1 MAADLPAVLLVDD
14 RPENLL
20 ALEAVLAPLP
30 CRLVTATSGQEAL
43 RRLLHDEFALILL
56 DVQMPELDGFETA
69 EYIKR
74 REKTRAV
81 PIIFVTAISKERHH
95 VFRGYET
102 GAVDYVFKPYDA
114 ELLRAKVS
122 VFLDLYETSRQ
133 VRRSEELLRATFDF
147 APIGMARLD
156 DQQTI
161 QQVNRALG
169 EILGMREG
177 VLLGRTL
184 DSLTHA
190 DDVGKDRDKRRELLK
205 GRRDRYQTEAR
216 LVDAAGEDV
225 DAELSFSVARDED
238 GALRALLVQ
247 VQDVRERRAAE
258 HARADLIREQVA
270 RAEAETVARRQDAI
284 RRITDAALAPLALE
298 DLLRELLA
306 RITDVLGVDG
316 AAVMLG
322 EGEHGQIV
330 VQAAGEAATYVEQHG
345 SGIDSQLTARILRE
359 RRAVV
364 VADTSQEPD
373 LADHAL
379 GQAVRSLLGVPLL
392 VDGRPIGALQV
403 GTLFARSF
411 SEDDVDLLQLAADRA
426 ALAIERVRFF
436 ERQHTIAEEL
446 QRSLLPESLP
456 VVPGLSMAAR
466 YFAGGAG
473 TRVGGDWYDTIA
485 LPGGRLALV
494 IGDVAGRG
502 VDAAA
507 MMGQLRSALRAYAL
521 DGASPASALE
531 RLNRFLLSLA
541 WDSMAT
547 ALVLVLEPA
556 TGRITYANAGHPP
569 ALILGDDGE
578 ARSLKESLSVPLG
591 ALDVPGYTEATA
603 TLEPGASLVLYTDGL
618 VEQRDQLIDEGIQRL
633 ETALLAPS
641 EDGSPDA
648 ACERI
653 IRGALGEDG
662 SNDDVTLVVVKAERS
677 LGESLQLELI
687 GEPAALTSFRQA
699 LRRWLSEVGAGDQEI
714 HDITM
719 ACNEA
724 CQNAI
729 EHAYG
734 LSPEPFDVELSRD
747 DGSVVIAVRDRGGW
761 RESVSED
768 RGRGLP
774 LMRALMDAVDVE
786 QRPTGSTVVLRRAL
800 GAAQQN
806 GAAKPPPERRRRP
819 RGSRS

>member
-1 MAADLPAVLLVDD
+1 MADPDLPAVLLVDD

-30 CRLVTATSGQEAL
+30 CRLVTATSGHEAL
-43 RRLLHDEFALILL
+43 RSLLHDEFALILL

-74 REKTRAV
+74 REKTRAI

-102 GAVDYVFKPYDA
+102 GAVDYVFKPYDPQ
-114 ELLRAKVS
+114 LLRAKVQ
-122 VFLDLYETSRQ
+122 VFLELYEATRQ

-156 DQQTI
+156 EQGTI
-161 QQVNRALG
+161 QEVNRALC
-169 EILGMREG
+169 EVLGMREG

-184 DSLTHA
+184 ASITHP
-190 DDVGKDRDKRRELLK
+190 DDAGKDAAQRRDLLV
-205 GRRDRYQTEAR
+205 GRRGRYETDVR
-216 LVDAAGEDV
+216 LVDASGTDIESC
-225 DAELSFSVARDED
+225 LSFSVARDED
-238 GALRALLVQ
+238 GQLRALLVQ
-247 VQDVRERRAAE
+247 IQDLRERRRAE
-258 HARADLIREQVA
+258 SAREQLIREQVA
-270 RAEAETVARRQDAI
+270 RAEAEAAARRQDAI

-322 EGEHGQIV
+322 EGDENQVV

-345 SGIDSQLTARILRE
+345 SGIDSQLTTKILRE

-364 VADTSQEPD
+364 VPDTAREPA
-373 LADHAL
+373 LADHPL
-379 GQAVRSLLGVPLL
+379 GRAVRSLLGVPLM

-403 GTLFARSF
+403 GTLFARRF

-426 ALAIERVRFF
+426 ALAIQRVRLF
-436 ERQHTIAEEL
+436 ERQHSIAEEL
-446 QRSLLPESLP
+446 QRSLLPDSLP
-456 VVPGLSMAAR
+456 HVPGLTMAAR

-473 TRVGGDWYDTIA
+473 TRVGGDWYDTVA
-485 LPGGRLALV
+485 LPGGRVALV

-502 VDAAA
+502 IDAAA

-556 TGRITYANAGHPP
+556 TGRMTYANAGHPP
-569 ALILGDDGE
+569 PLVLGDDGK
-578 ARSLKESLSVPLG
+578 ARYLRDSLSVPLG

-603 TLEPGASLVLYTDGL
+603 RLEPGALLVLYTDGL
-618 VEQRDQLIDEGIQRL
+618 VEQRDQLIDAGIQRL
-633 ETALLAPS
+633 EEALVAPGDG
-641 EDGSPDA
+641 EPEGVCDRIIHGTVGDEGSP
-648 ACERI
+648 
-653 IRGALGEDG
+653 
-662 SNDDVTLVVVKAERS
+662 DDVTLVIVQAERT
-677 LGESLQLELI
+677 LGEQVNLELI
-687 GEPAALTSFRQA
+687 GEPSALSSFRQS
-699 LRRWLSEVGAGDQEI
+699 LRRWLSEQGADDEEI
-714 HDITM
+714 QDVTM
-719 ACNEA
+719 ATNEA

-734 LSPEPFDVELSRD
+734 LSTEPFDVELSNDEAGVR
-747 DGSVVIAVRDRGGW
+747 IAIRDRGGW
-761 RESVSED
+761 RDNVSED

-774 LMRALMDAVDVE
+774 LMRALMDEVDIE

-800 GAAQQN
+800 RN
-806 GAAKPPPERRRRP
+806 GAKKTKKKKKAAATSPPA
-819 RGSRS
+819 

>member
-1 MAADLPAVLLVDD
+1 MPRSSLPAVLLVDD
-14 RPENLL
+14 RQENLL

-74 REKTRAV
+74 REKTRTI

-102 GAVDYVFKPYDA
+102 GAVDYVFKPYDPQ
-114 ELLRAKVS
+114 LLRAKVQ
-122 VFLDLYETSRQ
+122 VFLELYEATRQ

-156 DQQTI
+156 DKGAI
-161 QQVNRALG
+161 QQVNRALC
-169 EILGMREG
+169 EVLGMREG
-177 VLLGRTL
+177 MLLGRTL
-184 DSLTHA
+184 ESLTHPE
-190 DDVGKDRDKRRELLK
+190 DVGKDAAQ
-205 GRRDRYQTEAR
+205 RRDLLRGRSGRYEADLR
-216 LVDAAGEDV
+216 LLDASGGDV
-225 DAELSFSVARDED
+225 DACLSFSVARDED
-238 GALRALLVQ
+238 GELRALLVQ
-247 VQDVRERRAAE
+247 VQDLRERRRAE
-258 HARADLIREQVA
+258 RAREQLIREQVA
-270 RAEAETVARRQDAI
+270 RAEAEATARRQDAI
-284 RRITDAALAPLALE
+284 RQVTDAALAPLALA

-316 AAVMLG
+316 AAVMLS
-322 EGEHGQIV
+322 EGDEGQVV

-345 SGIDSQLTARILRE
+345 AGIESALTARILRE

-364 VADTSQEPD
+364 VPDTARAPE
-373 LADHAL
+373 LADHPL

-403 GTLFARSF
+403 GTLFARRF

-436 ERQHTIAEEL
+436 ERQHGIAEEL
-446 QRSLLPESLP
+446 QRALLPETLP
-456 VVPGLSMAAR
+456 LVPGLTMAAR

-473 TRVGGDWYDTIA
+473 TRVGGDWYDTVA
-485 LPGGRLALV
+485 LPGGRVALV

-521 DGASPASALE
+521 DGASPASALD
-531 RLNRFLLSLA
+531 RVNRFLLSLA

-569 ALILGDDGE
+569 PLVLGADGE
-578 ARSLKESLSVPLG
+578 TRSLKESLSVPLG

-618 VEQRDQLIDEGIQRL
+618 VEQRDQLIDEGIERL
-633 ETALLAPS
+633 ENAFAAAAESDP
-641 EDGSPDA
+641 DGM
-648 ACERI
+648 CERI
-653 IRGALGEDG
+653 LEGTLGAEG
-662 SNDDVTLVVVKAERS
+662 SNDDVTLVVVHAELS
-677 LGESLQLELI
+677 LGERLELELV

-699 LRRWLSEVGAGDQEI
+699 LRRWLSEVGAAEQEI

-734 LSPEPFDVELSRD
+734 LSAEPFDIELSRA

-774 LMRALMDAVDVE
+774 LMRALMDDVAVE
-786 QRPTGSTVVLRRAL
+786 QRPTGSTVVLRRSIAAARAD
-800 GAAQQN
+800 GAA
-806 GAAKPPPERRRRP
+806 A
-819 RGSRS
+819 

>member
-1 MAADLPAVLLVDD
+1 MATADVPTVLLVDD

-43 RRLLHDEFALILL
+43 RRLLHEEFALILL

-74 REKTRAV
+74 REKTRSV

-102 GAVDYVFKPYDA
+102 GAVDYVFKPYDPQ
-114 ELLRAKVS
+114 LLRAKVQ
-122 VFLDLYETSRQ
+122 VFLELYEATRQ

-156 DQQTI
+156 ETGTI
-161 QQVNRALG
+161 QQVNRALC
-169 EILGMREG
+169 EILGLREG

-184 DSLTHA
+184 ASLTHP
-190 DDVGKDRDKRRELLK
+190 DDAAKDAEERRDLLS
-205 GRRDRYQTEAR
+205 GRRGRYEVEVR
-216 LVDAAGEDV
+216 LVDAAGHDV
-225 DAELSFSVARDED
+225 DACLSFSVARDED

-247 VQDVRERRAAE
+247 VQDMRARRQAERAREQ
-258 HARADLIREQVA
+258 LIREQVA
-270 RAEAETVARRQDAI
+270 RAEAETAARRQDAI
-284 RRITDAALAPLALE
+284 RQVTDAALAPLALE

-306 RITDVLGVDG
+306 RITEVLGVDG

-322 EGEHGQIV
+322 EGDGGQVV

-345 SGIDSQLTARILRE
+345 SGIDSELTARILRE

-364 VADTSQEPD
+364 VADTAREPG
-373 LADHAL
+373 LTDHAL
-379 GQAVRSLLGVPLL
+379 GRAVRSLLGVPLL

-403 GTLFARSF
+403 GTLFARHF
-411 SEDDVDLLQLAADRA
+411 SDDDVDLLQLAADRA

-436 ERQHTIAEEL
+436 ERQHGIAEEL

-473 TRVGGDWYDTIA
+473 TRVGGDWYDTVA
-485 LPGGRLALV
+485 LPGGRVALV

-521 DGASPASALE
+521 DGASPATALE

-556 TGRITYANAGHPP
+556 TGRVTYANAGHPP
-569 ALILGDDGE
+569 PLVLGDDGA
-578 ARSLKESLSVPLG
+578 ARSLKASLSVPLG

-603 TLEPGASLVLYTDGL
+603 QLEPGATLVLYTDGL
-618 VEQRDQLIDEGIQRL
+618 VEQRDQLIDAGIQRL
-633 ETALLAPS
+633 EEALVAAGGA
-641 EDGSPDA
+641 EPDA
-648 ACERI
+648 ACEQI
-653 IRGALGEDG
+653 LRGTIGEQG
-662 SNDDVTLVVVKAERS
+662 SNDDVTLVVVQAERS
-677 LGESLQLELI
+677 LGERLELELV

-699 LRRWLSEVGAGDQEI
+699 LRRWLSEVGAAEQEI
-714 HDITM
+714 QDITM

-734 LSPEPFDVELSRD
+734 LSPEPFDVELSRA

-761 RESVSED
+761 REVVSED

-774 LMRALMDAVDVE
+774 LMRALMDEVDIE

-806 GAAKPPPERRRRP
+806 GAPKKRRARAKR
-819 RGSRS
+819 

>member
-1 MAADLPAVLLVDD
+1 MPRPELPAVLLVDD

-43 RRLLHDEFALILL
+43 RSLLHDEFALILL

-74 REKTRAV
+74 REKTRTV

-102 GAVDYVFKPYDA
+102 GAVDYVFKPYDPQ
-114 ELLRAKVS
+114 LLRAKVQ
-122 VFLDLYETSRQ
+122 VFLELYEATRQ

-156 DQQTI
+156 DKGTI
-161 QQVNRALG
+161 QEVNRALC
-169 EILGMREG
+169 EILGMRES

-184 DSLTHA
+184 EALTHPEDA
-190 DDVGKDRDKRRELLK
+190 GKDGAARRDLLT
-205 GRRDRYQTEAR
+205 GRRGRYETEVR
-216 LVDAAGEDV
+216 LVDASGADI
-225 DAELSFSVARDED
+225 DAALSFSVARDED

-247 VQDVRERRAAE
+247 VQDMRERRQAE
-258 HARADLIREQVA
+258 RAREQLIREQVA
-270 RAEAETVARRQDAI
+270 RAEAENAARRQDAI
-284 RRITDAALAPLALE
+284 RRITDAALAPLALG

-322 EGEHGQIV
+322 EGEDGQVV

-345 SGIDSQLTARILRE
+345 TGVDSQLTARILRE

-364 VADTSQEPD
+364 VPDTSREPE
-373 LADHAL
+373 LSDHAL
-379 GQAVRSLLGVPLL
+379 GRAVRSLLGVPLL

-403 GTLFARSF
+403 GTLFARRF

-436 ERQHTIAEEL
+436 ERQHGIAEEL

-456 VVPGLSMAAR
+456 VVPGLTMAAR

-473 TRVGGDWYDTIA
+473 TRVGGDWYDTVA
-485 LPGGRLALV
+485 LPGGRVALV

-502 VDAAA
+502 VAAA
-507 MMGQLRSALRAYAL
+507 SMMGQLRSALRAYAL
-521 DGASPASALE
+521 DGASPASALD

-556 TGRITYANAGHPP
+556 TGRMTYANAGHPP
-569 ALILGDDGE
+569 PIVLGADGTT
-578 ARSLKESLSVPLG
+578 RSLTDSLSVPLG
-591 ALDVPGYTEATA
+591 ALDVPGYREATA
-603 TLEPGASLVLYTDGL
+603 SLEPGATLVLYTDGL
-618 VEQRDQLIDEGIQRL
+618 VEQRDQLIDAGIERL
-633 ETALLAPS
+633 EQALVAS
-641 EDGSPDA
+641 GGTSPEA
-648 ACERI
+648 ACDRI
-653 IRGALGEDG
+653 VRDTIGDDG
-662 SNDDVTLVVVKAERS
+662 GNDDVTLVVVQAEMS
-677 LGESLQLELI
+677 LGERLQLELV
-687 GEPAALTSFRQA
+687 GDPAALTSFRQA
-699 LRRWLSEVGAGDQEI
+699 LRRWLSEVGAEDQEI

-719 ACNEA
+719 ATNEA

-734 LSPEPFDVELSRD
+734 LSLEPFDVELSRD
-747 DGSVVIAVRDRGGW
+747 NGSVVIAVRDRGGW
-761 RESVSED
+761 RDSVSED

-774 LMRALMDAVDVE
+774 LMRALMDDVAVE
-786 QRPTGSTVVLRRAL
+786 QRPTGSTVTLRRAL
-800 GAAQQN
+800 GAAQRN
-806 GAAKPPPERRRRP
+806 GAASGKTRKR
-819 RGSRS
+819 

>member
-1 MAADLPAVLLVDD
+1 MPPADLPAVLLVDD

-30 CRLVTATSGQEAL
+30 CRLVTASSGQEAL
-43 RRLLHDEFALILL
+43 RRLLHDEYALILL

-74 REKTRAV
+74 RQKTRTI

-102 GAVDYVFKPYDA
+102 GAVDYVFKPYDPQ
-114 ELLRAKVS
+114 LLRAKVQ
-122 VFLDLYETSRQ
+122 VFLELYEATRQ

-156 DQQTI
+156 EKGAI
-161 QQVNRALG
+161 QQVNRSLC
-169 EILGMREG
+169 EILGMREAG
-177 VLLGRTL
+177 LLGRTL
-184 DSLTHA
+184 DSLVHP
-190 DDVGKDRDKRRELLK
+190 DDTGKDAAQ
-205 GRRDRYQTEAR
+205 RRDLLRGRSGRYDADIR
-216 LVDAAGEDV
+216 LVDAKGADV
-225 DAELSFSVARDED
+225 ESCLSFSVARDED
-238 GALRALLVQ
+238 GELRALLVQ
-247 VQDVRERRAAE
+247 VQDLRERRRAE
-258 HARADLIREQVA
+258 RAREQLIREQVA
-270 RAEAETVARRQDAI
+270 RAEAEATARRQDAI

-322 EGEHGQIV
+322 EGDEGQVV

-345 SGIDSQLTARILRE
+345 AGVESALTARILRE
-359 RRAVV
+359 RRPVL
-364 VADTSQEPD
+364 VADTAREPE
-373 LADHAL
+373 LTDHPL
-379 GQAVRSLLGVPLL
+379 GKAVRSLLGVPLL

-403 GTLFARSF
+403 GTLFARRF

-436 ERQHTIAEEL
+436 ERQHGIAEEL

-456 VVPGLSMAAR
+456 LVPGLSMAAR

-473 TRVGGDWYDTIA
+473 TRVGGDWYDTVP
-485 LPGGRLALV
+485 LPGGRVALV

-521 DGASPASALE
+521 DGASPASALD

-547 ALVLVLEPA
+547 ALVLVIEPA
-556 TGRITYANAGHPP
+556 TGRVTYANAGHPP
-569 ALILGDDGE
+569 PLVLGADG
-578 ARSLKESLSVPLG
+578 ASRSLKESLSVPLG

-618 VEQRDQLIDEGIQRL
+618 VEQRDQLIDAGIERL
-633 ETALLAPS
+633 EQAFLAS
-641 EDGSPDA
+641 GGGEPDA
-648 ACERI
+648 MCERI
-653 IRGALGEDG
+653 LEGTLGEQG
-662 SNDDVTLVVVKAERS
+662 SNDDVTLVVVQAELS
-677 LGESLQLELI
+677 LGERLQLELV

-699 LRRWLSEVGAGDQEI
+699 LRRWLSELGAADQEI
-714 HDITM
+714 NDITM

-747 DGSVVIAVRDRGGW
+747 DGAVVIAVRDRGGW

-774 LMRALMDAVDVE
+774 LMRALMDDVAVE

-800 GAAQQN
+800 RASQN
-806 GAAKPPPERRRRP
+806 GAPP
-819 RGSRS
+819 GS

>member
-1 MAADLPAVLLVDD
+1 MAGDVPAVLLVDD

-102 GAVDYVFKPYDA
+102 GAVDYVFKPYDPQ
-114 ELLRAKVS
+114 LLRAKVH
-122 VFLDLYETSRQ
+122 VFLELYEATRA
-133 VRRSEELLRATFDF
+133 VRRSEQLLRATFDF

-156 DQQTI
+156 ELGTI
-161 QQVNRALG
+161 QQVNRALC
-169 EILGMREG
+169 EILGLREG

-184 DSLTHA
+184 DALTHP
-190 DDVGKDRDKRRELLK
+190 DDVAKDAEQ
-205 GRRDRYQTEAR
+205 RRDLLSGRLGRYETEVR
-216 LVDAAGEDV
+216 LVEASGADV
-225 DAELSFSVARDED
+225 DASLSFSVARDED

-247 VQDVRERRAAE
+247 VQDMRERHQAE
-258 HARADLIREQVA
+258 KAREQLIREQVA
-270 RAEAETVARRQDAI
+270 RAEAETAAKRQDAI

-306 RITDVLGVDG
+306 RITEVLGVDG

-322 EGEHGQIV
+322 EGDGGQVV

-345 SGIDSQLTARILRE
+345 SGIDSRLTARILRE

-364 VADTSQEPD
+364 VADTAREPD
-373 LADHAL
+373 LADHPL
-379 GQAVRSLLGVPLL
+379 GNAVRSLLGVPLL

-403 GTLFARSF
+403 GTLFPRRF

-436 ERQHTIAEEL
+436 ERQHGIAEEL
-446 QRSLLPESLP
+446 QRSLLPDTLP
-456 VVPGLSMAAR
+456 NVPGLSMAAR

-473 TRVGGDWYDTIA
+473 TRVGGDWYDTVA
-485 LPGGRLALV
+485 LPGGRVALV

-507 MMGQLRSALRAYAL
+507 MMGQLRSAMRAYAL

-531 RLNRFLLSLA
+531 RVNRFLLSLS

-569 ALILGDDGE
+569 PLVLGDDGT

-603 TLEPGASLVLYTDGL
+603 RLEPGASLVLYTDGL
-618 VEQRDQLIDEGIQRL
+618 VEQRDQLIDAGIQRL
-633 ETALLAPS
+633 EDALLASADTDP
-641 EDGSPDA
+641 EG

-653 IRGALGEDG
+653 IQGTLGPEG
-662 SNDDVTLVVVKAERS
+662 SNDDVTLVVVQAERS
-677 LGESLQLELI
+677 LGERLEMELV
-687 GEPAALTSFRQA
+687 GEPAALSSFRQA
-699 LRRWLSEVGAGDQEI
+699 LRRWLSEVGAVEQEI

-734 LSPEPFDVELSRD
+734 LSPEPFDVELSRA

-761 RESVSED
+761 REHVSED

-774 LMRALMDAVDVE
+774 LMRALMDEVDIE

-800 GAAQQN
+800 DAAQQN
-806 GAAKPPPERRRRP
+806 GAPAKA
-819 RGSRS
+819 